1 MALIPL
7 LFLGCPKLTD
17 LFELSDLEQ
26 YTPKVQFKNLD
37 VQQVDWN
44 QAQTE
49 FVFTV
54 ENPNP
59 IDVNLASLTYDLDLG
74 GMDFFSGDNPDG
86 MSLKAEGKSQ
96 LRIPATVVFA
106 DLFEL
111 HSSYQAAD
119 TMPFSLAGD
128 IGFNTPIGEIKIPY
142 KEQGDFPVLRRPQF
156 EFKALRVTDL
166 AVLQNRASLALD
178 LGVTNE
184 QASNLG
190 FGDFEYDL
198 FLKGKNVASGNIKQL
213 TNVEGGKNQT
223 VTVPVDIDLLQAGEA
238 IVKLIKDRSQIKVR
252 LKAGMSVDTPFGA
265 LPLDLDRSQKLKLQ

>member
-1 MALIPL
+1 
-7 LFLGCPKLTD
+7 